1 MVKLDLFLIAFLGTL
16 TIRLM
21 AVDHELAPK
30 ELVTPNFVPP
40 TILTDGFDF
49 PVGAPNAKGYYNAQ
63 KFGVNNHLGD
73 DWNGV
78 GGGNTDFGDPIYS
91 VGKGRVTEV
100 SQFYGG
106 WGKVVRVAYSFQEN
120 NTEKQVE
127 SLYAHMDSVFV
138 KNGDILNRGQKL
150 GTIGNAEGIYLSHL
164 HFEIRNKIALPLGQ
178 GYSKDQ
184 TGYLDPTKFIKA
196 HRPK

>member
-1 MVKLDLFLIAFLGTL
+1 
-16 TIRLM
+16 M

>member
-1 MVKLDLFLIAFLGTL
+1 MAMESRLEQSSVMASTVQPNMVI
-16 TIRLM
+16 
-21 AVDHELAPK
+21 
-30 ELVTPNFVPP
+30 
-40 TILTDGFDF
+40 TDGFDF
-49 PVGAPNAKGYYNAQ
+49 PVGAPSAKGYYNAQ

-78 GGGNTDFGDPIYS
+78 GGGNTDFGDPVYS

-100 SQFYGG
+100 SQFFGG
-106 WGKVVRVAYSFQEN
+106 WGKVVRVAYLYQEN
-120 NTEKQVE
+120 GVEKLVE
-127 SLYAHMDSVFV
+127 SLYAHMDSVYV
-138 KNGDILNRGQKL
+138 KKDEVLSRGQKL

>member
-1 MVKLDLFLIAFLGTL
+1 MLAVEPHQDEMSAIAPA
-16 TIRLM
+16 ISSISVM
-21 AVDHELAPK
+21 
-30 ELVTPNFVPP
+30 
-40 TILTDGFDF
+40 TDGFDF

-78 GGGNTDFGDPIYS
+78 GGGNTDFGDPVYS

-100 SQFYGG
+100 SQFFGG
-106 WGKVVRVAYSFQEN
+106 WGKVVRVAYTYQEN
-120 NTEKQVE
+120 GVEKQVE
-127 SLYAHMDSVFV
+127 SLYAHMDSVYV
-138 KNGDILNRGQKL
+138 KKDDVLNRGQKL

-164 HFEIRNKIALPLGQ
+164 HFEMRNKIALPLGQ